1 MSSAGLSSPGK
12 VAKHRARVSC
22 VCAIFFRKGRVDRSA
37 KRRAEWRRNPI
48 GSLSRQGPVGGVFT
62 LGNRGSRRVAS
73 SGVAESRGRRAERA
87 RAARRTGAL
96 ASARTRAR
104 SPRERSPRNRTHR
117 GGLASCAERRGGETH
132 RRDRHRGAARG
143 REGRGRGARD
153 GAHRG
158 LAENLRDTTHGSS
171 RRAEGVSWC
180 ARSGG
185 VDGRLGWSANS
196 FRFFR
201 ADQRSEAGSVTQEA
215 ARDRERPEP

>member
-1 MSSAGLSSPGK
+1 VRRPDRVSVTTGARWRCFHPVGIAARDAS
-12 VAKHRARVSC
+12 HRAASPSR
-22 VCAIFFRKGRVDRSA
+22 ADAAPSA
-37 KRRAEWRRNPI
+37 RAPREEPAR
-48 GSLSRQGPVGGVFT
+48 SRQ
-62 LGNRGSRRVAS
+62 
-73 SGVAESRGRRAERA
+73 RGRARGPRANA
-87 RAARRTGAL
+87 
-96 ASARTRAR
+96 
-104 SPRERSPRNRTHR
+104 SPRNRTHR

-185 VDGRLGWSANS
+185 VDGRLGWWANS

-201 ADQRSEAGSVTQEA
+201 APAAVEAGSVTQEA
-215 ARDRERPEP
+215 ARGRERPEP